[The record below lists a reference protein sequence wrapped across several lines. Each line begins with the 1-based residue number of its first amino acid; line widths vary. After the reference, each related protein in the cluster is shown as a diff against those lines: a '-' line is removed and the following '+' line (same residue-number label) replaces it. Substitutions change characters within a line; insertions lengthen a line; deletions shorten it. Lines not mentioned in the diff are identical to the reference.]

1 MKICSSKIL
10 KNEQVIDNIYKLI
23 IEFNDD
29 KILPGQFFML
39 KTLNNE
45 FLLPRPISVNDCDD
59 NSVTFL
65 YRVEGMGTKVMSN
78 LAAGTEI
85 QALGPTGNGF
95 DLDKIKGK
103 VAIIGGGIGTAPLL
117 YLVKKLKLKPDVY
130 LGFRDITYGL
140 DEFEKY
146 SDKLLI
152 ATEDGSLGQKGFV
165 TALLNFDDYDC
176 VVTCGPEIMM
186 NAVMDACEKSKAKN
200 NSSKD
205 IKCYVSLEKRMA
217 CGVGACLGCVVE
229 TKDGM
234 KRVCKDGPIFEASEL
249 LR

>member
-1 MKICSSKIL
+1 MKICKSKIL
-10 KNEQVIDNIYKLI
+10 VNEQVKDNIYKLI
-23 IEFNDD
+23 VEFKND

-78 LAAGTEI
+78 LIVGTEI
-85 QALGPTGNGF
+85 QTLGPLGNGF
-95 DLDKIKGK
+95 DLDKINGK

-117 YLVKKLKLKPDVY
+117 YLAKKLETKADIY
-130 LGFRDITYGL
+130 LGFRDVTYGL

-146 SDKLLI
+146 SNKLLI
-152 ATEDGSLGQKGFV
+152 ATEDGSIGQKGFV
-165 TALLNFDDYDC
+165 TSLLNFDDYDC
-176 VVTCGPEIMM
+176 VVTCGPEVMM
-186 NAVMDACEKSKAKN
+186 NAVMNACEKSK
-200 NSSKD
+200 
-205 IKCYVSLEKRMA
+205 IKCFVSLEKRMA

-229 TKDGM
+229 TKAGM
-234 KRVCKDGPIFEASEL
+234 KRACKDGPVFEASEL
-249 LR
+249 IR

>member
-10 KNEQVIDNIYKLI
+10 INEQLVDNIYKLI
-23 IEFNDD
+23 VEFKDD

-78 LAAGTEI
+78 LMAGTEI
-85 QALGPTGNGF
+85 QALGPLGNGF
-95 DLDKIKGK
+95 DLDKIKGR

-117 YLVKKLKLKPDVY
+117 YLAKKLGSKPDVY

-152 ATEDGSLGQKGFV
+152 ATEDGSFGKKGFV
-165 TALLNFDDYDC
+165 TSLLNFDDYDC
-176 VVTCGPEIMM
+176 IVTCGPEVMM

-200 NSSKD
+200 NISRY
-205 IKCYVSLEKRMA
+205 ITCYVSLEKRMA

-234 KRVCKDGPIFEASEL
+234 KRVCKDGPIFEASEIV
-249 LR
+249 R